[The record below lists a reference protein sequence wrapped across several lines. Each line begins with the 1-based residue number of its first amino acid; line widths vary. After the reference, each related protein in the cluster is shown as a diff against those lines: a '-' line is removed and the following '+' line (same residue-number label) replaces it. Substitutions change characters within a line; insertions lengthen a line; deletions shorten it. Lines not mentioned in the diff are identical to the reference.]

1 MLVCFC
7 ISLLICFFFFLLS
20 DHNYQADYFV
30 AMVRAGYVCV
40 AIIHWPLT
48 WTAGSLTCAQMLMR
62 AIAHGGVR
70 TPEES
75 LHWKLTL
82 GRKSFTA
89 PSFWFYM
96 YLELYL
102 FILLLLF
109 IWRGSH
115 AFDFRLILG
124 ERGGSCDCFVPL
136 YASSS
141 SSFFIRLFVMY
152 QVTRRL
158 PKAHSLELQFQPQSQ
173 ARHGH
178 DQCYRQYSSRTEHR
192 RTIFVPRGVRDWSS
206 LPQETDQDPTHDT
219 FIVKP
224 PHLNKPSPAPPPP
237 H

>member
-1 MLVCFC
+1 
-7 ISLLICFFFFLLS
+7 
-20 DHNYQADYFV
+20 
-30 AMVRAGYVCV
+30 
-40 AIIHWPLT
+40 
-48 WTAGSLTCAQMLMR
+48 
-62 AIAHGGVR
+62 
-70 TPEES
+70 
-75 LHWKLTL
+75 
-82 GRKSFTA
+82 
-89 PSFWFYM
+89 M

-224 PHLNKPSPAPPPP
+224 PHLNKPSPSPPPP
-237 H
+237 IRPTRSFLINFLPVDLECTKEEGRRWKKKEVTSMLLDFVFVRVFFFFFPFYNLFFLGGGGMRGGGWYGRDSFVH